1 MIISSSSAVAGR
13 RRGLRGLL
21 LACVLAMSAALFA
34 PVVAAQPPVS
44 GAFGDDDGS
53 VHEPALNELAARGI
67 MAGTE
72 CGDDLICHTDPISR
86 EHVAVWLT
94 RVADPA
100 NPTSVEPTR
109 FSDVDPDGEFVAYIE
124 RLAELKVTVGC
135 RTEPLR
141 YCPDQSVTRA
151 QMASF
156 LVRAFDL
163 PDAPDAGFV
172 DVSAS
177 SVHAGA
183 INALAASGITAG
195 CRTEPFSYCP
205 TEKVK
210 RGQMASFL
218 ARAAGYV
225 DRPTPAVPAV
235 AAPLERCIPSGT
247 YGSGRVAV
255 QIGRFDGSGYDYAG
269 VVHGGAASC
278 ERIKDWWVEITRLEA
293 ARIAAG
299 RYPCEYDMSADDAPS
314 GEDYPRTWNGD
325 PLFVQC
331 WPRATWSD
339 YAVETY
345 LTDRHVS
352 WYSKGQYPPNDPA
365 FVEALWGCYRLVLM
379 GAPQGWTP
387 VQGANWAGQATWL
400 RVNDCH
406 FMLEQFGQP
415 VRGFE
420 VEPECAAEQYT
431 KRIELFT
438 TRPIQL
444 TGLWSHYWVDEG
456 TWVVCP
462 TAAQRLLTDD
472 LQNADYGQ
480 KCAAV
485 VDLAANDRT
494 DAYARSVGWTRAEL
508 LDHIETLLCHEKYSW
523 PRFVYGETALNLE
536 DDPEYQQCLRR
547 WLALP
552 ESEVGDPADWPAT
565 IPHVDVEVVAVAAS
579 LPYSSYSVAVADCDG
594 TEYGTIELY
603 TAVGDTSGWPA
614 DLVALKI
621 TGADLDHAPACHEA
635 IRLGN
640 VYATVRREPILP
652 VSSC

>member
-1 MIISSSSAVAGR
+1 MIISSSSGVAGR

-21 LACVLAMSAALFA
+21 LVCVLALSAALFA

-67 MAGTE
+67 VAGTE
-72 CGDDLICHTDPISR
+72 CGTDLICHLDPISR

-100 NPTSVEPTR
+100 NPTSDKPTR
-109 FSDVDPDGEFVAYIE
+109 FSDVDPDGEFVAHIE

-163 PDAPDAGFV
+163 PDAADAGFV

-205 TEKVK
+205 AEKVK

-255 QIGRFDGSGYDYAG
+255 QIGRYDGSGYDYAG

-293 ARIAAG
+293 SRIAAG
-299 RYPCEYDMSADDAPS
+299 RYPCEYDMDSSPRPA
-314 GEDYPRTWNGD
+314 DYPRTWNGEA
-325 PLFVQC
+325 LFVQC
-331 WPRATWSD
+331 WPRSTWSD
-339 YAVETY
+339 NALETY
-345 LTDRHVS
+345 LAENYVS
-352 WYSKGQYPPNDPA
+352 WLSKGQYPPNDPA
-365 FVEALWGCYRLVLM
+365 FVEALWGCYRLALM
-379 GAPQGWTP
+379 GSPQGWTP
-387 VQGANWAGQATWL
+387 PQPRTWL
-400 RVNDCH
+400 GTESWLTVNNCH
-406 FMLEQFGQP
+406 FMLQQFGQP
-415 VRGFE
+415 VRGFG

-444 TGLWSHYWVDEG
+444 TGNSQQYWIDEG

-462 TAAQRLLTDD
+462 TAAQRLLPGN
-472 LQNADYGQ
+472 LQDADFDQ
-480 KCAAV
+480 QCAEIV
-485 VDLAANDRT
+485 ELAANGRT
-494 DAYARSVGWTRAEL
+494 DAYARSLGVTRAEL
-508 LDHIETLLCHEKYSW
+508 LDHIETLLCHEKDRW
-523 PRFVYGETALNLE
+523 VLFVYGETAVNLE
-536 DDPEYQQCLRR
+536 DDPGYQECLQR
-547 WLALP
+547 WLAVS
-552 ESEVGDPADWPAT
+552 ESEIGDPADWPAT
-565 IPHVDVEVVAVAAS
+565 IPRIDAAAVSLAAN
-579 LPYSSYSVAVADCDG
+579 LPYSSYSTAVADCGG
-594 TEYGTIELY
+594 TEYGTIELHA
-603 TAVGDTSGWPA
+603 AVGDTSGWPV
-614 DLVALKI
+614 DFNALRL
-621 TGADLDHAPACHEA
+621 TGVYRPNGPSCSDA

-640 VYATVRREPILP
+640 VYATIRREPILP
-652 VSSC
+652 VSTC

>member
-1 MIISSSSAVAGR
+1 MIISSSSGVAGR
-13 RRGLRGLL
+13 RRGRRGLL
-21 LACVLAMSAALFA
+21 LVCVLAMSAALFA
-34 PVVAAQPPVS
+34 PVVSAQPPVS

-67 MAGTE
+67 VAGTE
-72 CGDDLICHTDPISR
+72 CGTDLICHLDPISR

-100 NPTSVEPTR
+100 NPTSDEPTR
-109 FSDVDPDGEFVAYIE
+109 FSDVDPDGEFVAHIE

-163 PDAPDAGFV
+163 PDAADAGFV

-299 RYPCEYDMSADDAPS
+299 RYPCEYDMDNEDVPRPADF
-314 GEDYPRTWNGD
+314 PRTWNGD
-325 PLFVQC
+325 PLYVQC
-331 WPRATWSD
+331 WPRATWSETS
-339 YAVETY
+339 YVEWFLDTGY
-345 LTDRHVS
+345 TRTLSSD
-352 WYSKGQYPPNDPA
+352 QYPPNDPA
-365 FVEALWGCYRLVLM
+365 FVEALWGCYRQALM
-379 GAPQGWTP
+379 GAPDGWIPPQPRTWM
-387 VQGANWAGQATWL
+387 GTESWL
-400 RVNDCH
+400 RVNDCD
-406 FMLEQFGQP
+406 FMLRQFGQP
-415 VRGFE
+415 VRGLGI
-420 VEPECAAEQYT
+420 EPECAAEQYT
-431 KRIELFT
+431 KRVELFT
-438 TRPIQL
+438 TRPIVL
-444 TGLWSHYWVDEG
+444 ASSGSVWADEG
-456 TWVVCP
+456 MWAECL
-462 TAAQRLLTDD
+462 TAAQRLLPDD
-472 LQNADYGQ
+472 LRDAAFDQQ
-480 KCAAV
+480 CAAIG
-485 VDLAANDRT
+485 DLAANGRT

-508 LDHIETLLCHEKYSW
+508 VDHIETLLCHEMLGW
-523 PRFVYGETALNLE
+523 ALFVYGETAVNFE
-536 DDPEYQQCLRR
+536 DDPDYQECVQR

-552 ESEVGDPADWPAT
+552 AAEIGDPADWPANV
-565 IPHVDVEVVAVAAS
+565 PRVDVEAVSLAAS
-579 LPYSSYSVAVADCDG
+579 LPYSSYSTLVADCDG
-594 TEYGTIELY
+594 QEYGTLELY
-603 TAVGDTSGWPA
+603 TAVGDTSDWPA
-614 DLVALKI
+614 DLFALRL
-621 TGADLDHAPACHEA
+621 TGVGDETPACQDA
-635 IRLGN
+635 ITLGN
-640 VYATVRREPILP
+640 VYSTVRREPILP
-652 VSSC
+652 MRTC

>member
-1 MIISSSSAVAGR
+1 MIISSSSAVADR

-21 LACVLAMSAALFA
+21 LVCVLAMSAALFA

-67 MAGTE
+67 VAGTE
-72 CGDDLICHTDPISR
+72 CGTDLICHLDPISR

-100 NPTSVEPTR
+100 NPTSDEPTR

-247 YGSGRVAV
+247 YGSGSVAV
-255 QIGRFDGSGYDYAG
+255 QIGRYDGSGYDYAG

-299 RYPCEYDMSADDAPS
+299 RYPCEYDMDQEEFPTGA
-314 GEDYPRTWNGD
+314 DYPRTWNGD
-325 PLFVQC
+325 PLKVQC
-331 WPRATWSD
+331 WPRATWSEKE
-339 YAVETY
+339 YVETY
-345 LTDRHVS
+345 VS
-352 WYSKGQYPPNDPA
+352 DGYAPRLSSDQYPPNDPA
-365 FVEALWGCYRLVLM
+365 FVEALWGCYRLALM
-379 GAPQGWTP
+379 GAPEGWTP
-387 VQGANWAGQATWL
+387 VEGANWTGQATWL
-400 RVNDCH
+400 RVADCD
-406 FMLEQFGQP
+406 FMLRQFGQP
-415 VRGFE
+415 VRGLGI
-420 VEPECAAEQYT
+420 EPECAAEQYT
-431 KRIELFT
+431 KRIELFI

-444 TGLWSHYWVDEG
+444 TNGGNVWDDEG
-456 TWVVCP
+456 TWATCP
-462 TAAQRLLTDD
+462 TAAQRLLPDN
-472 LQNADYGQ
+472 LQGADFDQ
-480 KCAAV
+480 QCAAIG
-485 VDLAANDRT
+485 DLAANDRT
-494 DAYARSVGWTRAEL
+494 DAYARSLGVTRAEL
-508 LDHIETLLCHEKYSW
+508 VDHIETLLCHEW
-523 PRFVYGETALNLE
+523 RGWAWFVYGETAINLE
-536 DDPEYQQCLRR
+536 DDPGYQECLQR
-547 WLALP
+547 WLAVTA
-552 ESEVGDPADWPAT
+552 SEIGDPADWPAT
-565 IPHVDVEVVAVAAS
+565 IPRIDAAAIALAAN
-579 LPYSSYSVAVADCDG
+579 LPYDSYSTAVADCGG
-594 TEYGTIELY
+594 TEYGDPEYYIAL
-603 TAVGDTSGWPA
+603 GDTSGWPV
-614 DLVALKI
+614 DLRALEL
-621 TGADLDHAPACHEA
+621 TGVYRGDASACSEA

-640 VYATVRREPILP
+640 VYATVRRERILP
-652 VSSC
+652 VRTC